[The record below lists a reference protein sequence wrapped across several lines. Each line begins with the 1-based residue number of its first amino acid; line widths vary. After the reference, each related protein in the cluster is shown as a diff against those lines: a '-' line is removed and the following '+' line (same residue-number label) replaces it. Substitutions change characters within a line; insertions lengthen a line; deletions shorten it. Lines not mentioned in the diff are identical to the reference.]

1 MLKIAQDNAVANKD
15 SRVAQDHLMLALF
28 NDTVLCSLFESV
40 GLTMKKLESAIK
52 EKRGDAPADSDAPEG
67 AYDALNQYGV
77 DLVKEAEEGK
87 IDPVIGRDEEIRRVI
102 RILCRRTKNNPVLI
116 GEPGVGKTAIVEG
129 LANRIVQGDVP
140 ETLRVR
146 LVSLDLGALI
156 AGAKYRGEF
165 EERLKA
171 VMNEVKKS
179 EGKIILFI
187 DEMHLLLGAGKTDGA
202 MDAANLLKPMLSR
215 GELRVIG
222 ATTLEEY
229 KKYVE
234 KDAAFERRFQQVY
247 VGEPS
252 VEDTVSI
259 LRGLKDRYERYH
271 GVRIDDAAL
280 VLAAKLSNRYI
291 QDRFLPDKAIDLVD
305 EACSSIRVQLDSQPE
320 EIDRLERKQ
329 LQLEIEE
336 TAMENEKDD
345 ASKARLKKVQEELTE
360 VREQLKPLM
369 LRHEKEK
376 GAVNELRR
384 LKNKVAET
392 QNKIEMAKRNHD
404 TARVADLQ
412 YYALPELEE
421 AIKKQEE
428 AIEKQKDRRML
439 KEEVTSNDICRV
451 VSNWTGIPVD
461 RLNTSDRERLMEL
474 PKRLAEKV
482 IGQDAAIEAV
492 SDAILRSRAGLARP
506 GKPTGC
512 FLFLGPTGVGKTEL
526 AKKLALE
533 LFNDEKHIV
542 RIDMSEYMEKH
553 SVSRLV
559 GAPPG
564 YVGYEEGGELT
575 EAVRRRPYNVI
586 LLDEIE
592 KAHPDVWNLF
602 LQVFDDGRLTDK
614 QGRTVDFSNTVIIM
628 TSNLGADILLE
639 DREHQVRE
647 NGSVK
652 RGSASDDEFEGKKH
666 CLNDHSAS
674 PSISEE
680 AKKRVMSV
688 IKEHF
693 RPEFINRLDDI
704 IMFNPLG
711 YTQMKAIMRLQIED
725 LNVRLREQSIGLEAD
740 DSALEKI
747 MTDAYDP
754 LYGARP
760 LKRYIEKEIVT
771 ELSKKLIAGT
781 LIPGNKYRLS
791 AKNGVF
797 EYTKC
802 GAFQN

>member
-1 MLKIAQDNAVANKD
+1 M
-15 SRVAQDHLMLALF
+15 
-28 NDTVLCSLFESV
+28 
-40 GLTMKKLESAIK
+40 
-52 EKRGDAPADSDAPEG
+52 
-67 AYDALNQYGV
+67 
-77 DLVKEAEEGK
+77 
-87 IDPVIGRDEEIRRVI
+87 
-102 RILCRRTKNNPVLI
+102 
-116 GEPGVGKTAIVEG
+116 GKTAIVEG

-146 LVSLDLGALI
+146 LISLDLGALI

-171 VMNEVKKS
+171 VMNEVKQS

-271 GVRIDDAAL
+271 GVRIDDSAL
-280 VLAAKLSNRYI
+280 VLAAKLSHRYI

-305 EACSSIRVQLDSQPE
+305 EACANIRVQLDSQPE

-329 LQLEIEE
+329 LQLEIEQ
-336 TAMENEKDD
+336 TAMENEKDE
-345 ASKARLKKVQEELTE
+345 ASKARLEKVKEELQE

-369 LRHEKEK
+369 MRHEKEK
-376 GAVNELRR
+376 EGMDELRR

-392 QNKIEMAKRNHD
+392 QNKIEVAKRAHD
-404 TARVADLQ
+404 TARASDLQ
-412 YYALPELEE
+412 YYVLPDLEE
-421 AIKKQEE
+421 AIKRQEE
-428 AIEKQKDRRML
+428 EIEKQKDSRML
-439 KEEVTSNDICRV
+439 KEEVTSNDICHV

-461 RLNTSDRERLMEL
+461 RLSTSDRDRLIQL
-474 PKRLAEKV
+474 PKRLSEKV
-482 IGQDAAIEAV
+482 VGQSAAIEAV
-492 SDAILRSRAGLARP
+492 SNAILRSRAGLARE

-586 LLDEIE
+586 LLDEVE

-639 DREHQVRE
+639 DVDRQRRTRS
-647 NGSVK
+647 N
-652 RGSASDDEFEGKKH
+652 EGLCEEYPAARKT
-666 CLNDHSAS
+666 AVT
-674 PSISEE
+674 PGISEE
-680 AKKRVMSV
+680 AEKRVMQV
-688 IKEHF
+688 IRSHF
-693 RPEFINRLDDI
+693 RPEFLNRLDEI
-704 IMFNPLG
+704 VMFNPLG
-711 YTQMKAIMRLQIED
+711 YQQMKMVMKLQIDE
-725 LNVRLREQSIGLEAD
+725 LNERLKEQSMALEAD

-747 MTDAYDP
+747 MEDAYDP

-760 LKRYIEKEIVT
+760 LKRYIERAIVT
-771 ELSKKLIAGT
+771 DLSKRLIAGT
-781 LIPGNKYRLS
+781 IIPGFVYTLS

-797 EYTKC
+797 EYTSTGRPYHTK
-802 GAFQN
+802 

>member
-1 MLKIAQDNAVANKD
+1 
-15 SRVAQDHLMLALF
+15 
-28 NDTVLCSLFESV
+28 
-40 GLTMKKLESAIK
+40 
-52 EKRGDAPADSDAPEG
+52 
-67 AYDALNQYGV
+67 
-77 DLVKEAEEGK
+77 
-87 IDPVIGRDEEIRRVI
+87 
-102 RILCRRTKNNPVLI
+102 
-116 GEPGVGKTAIVEG
+116 
-129 LANRIVQGDVP
+129 
-140 ETLRVR
+140 
-146 LVSLDLGALI
+146 
-156 AGAKYRGEF
+156 
-165 EERLKA
+165 
-171 VMNEVKKS
+171 
-179 EGKIILFI
+179 
-187 DEMHLLLGAGKTDGA
+187 
-202 MDAANLLKPMLSR
+202 
-215 GELRVIG
+215 
-222 ATTLEEY
+222 
-229 KKYVE
+229 
-234 KDAAFERRFQQVY
+234 
-247 VGEPS
+247 
-252 VEDTVSI
+252 
-259 LRGLKDRYERYH
+259 
-271 GVRIDDAAL
+271 
-280 VLAAKLSNRYI
+280 
-291 QDRFLPDKAIDLVD
+291 
-305 EACSSIRVQLDSQPE
+305 
-320 EIDRLERKQ
+320 
-329 LQLEIEE
+329 
-336 TAMENEKDD
+336 MENEKDD

-428 AIEKQKDRRML
+428 AIEKQKDSRML